1 MNHPVY
7 NLEDDG
13 TLLQLVYEDIGL
25 NSLEA
30 DLNSDVQC
38 DNVLFNNNIIGL
50 DCETN
55 PSLTTSK
62 ELDHM
67 DVDEAKVGL
76 TQNSNSNQPETRE
89 RLIVPNEEVEIFEA
103 GLTHNSVDML
113 ISPMQTLSNRTKTG
127 SLRKENNS
135 CTLPLREKN

>member
-1 MNHPVY
+1 MTAIQSVVTVNAPPIQRNNVVVLNGWFCLTVCWSIQMEIHQFVATT
-7 NLEDDG
+7 EKF
-13 TLLQLVYEDIGL
+13 QLVYEDIGL

-76 TQNSNSNQPETRE
+76 TQNRNSNQPETRE
-89 RLIVPNEEVEIFEA
+89 RLIVSNEEVDE
-103 GLTHNSVDML
+103 
-113 ISPMQTLSNRTKTG
+113 
-127 SLRKENNS
+127 
-135 CTLPLREKN
+135 